1 MYCLNMNSTQ
11 SSFMK
16 VMDEWLQQI
25 PVAIAVIRLATAT
38 VNFVFCI
45 NIKFWQGDE
54 MEDIFLFF
62 NMYESKMY

>member
-1 MYCLNMNSTQ
+1 
-11 SSFMK
+11 MK

-62 NMYESKMY
+62 NKYESKMY